1 MNTMTQPLDSIEN
14 PFVAL
19 QGADLEDRESDPL
32 DLEEFPGD
40 IPTVVLPNKVIALEA
55 AGRTDV
61 GESRQHNEDFF
72 VIDHRVTQIIT
83 PDDMSLYSRGLYILC
98 DGMGGHAKG
107 EVASRLAAE
116 TLVQYFSN
124 HWKEEIPSEA
134 DLKDAIYC
142 ANQTLYTLNEEGQS
156 LRGKGRMGTTLV
168 LALLK
173 DTQFRFAHVGDSRL
187 YRLTHHHGFEQ
198 LTVDHEVGQRD
209 IRRGVAPD
217 LAYARHDAY
226 QLTQALGPRSND
238 FLRPD
243 THSLTLKEDT
253 VFLLCSDGM
262 TDNDLLERHEETHLK
277 PLLDFE
283 NSLEDGLKKLVDLAN
298 AENGHDNVTVVGIRA
313 KLSFQRVPPLSVT
326 TSD

>member
-14 PFVAL
+14 PFVDL
-19 QGADLEDRESDPL
+19 QAGDLEESESHPL
-32 DLEEFPGD
+32 DLEDFPSD
-40 IPTVVLPNKVIALEA
+40 VPTVVLPNKVIALES
-55 AGRTDV
+55 AGLTDV
-61 GESRQHNEDFF
+61 GGGRQHNEDFF
-72 VIDHRVTQIIT
+72 AIDNRVTQIID
-83 PDDMSLYSRGLYILC
+83 PHDVSLVCRGLYILC

-107 EVASRLAAE
+107 EVASRLATE

-142 ANQTLYTLNEEGQS
+142 TNRTLYTLNEEGQS
-156 LRGKGRMGTTLV
+156 RHGKGRMGTTLV

-173 DTQFRFAHVGDSRL
+173 DTQFRFVHVGDSRL

-209 IRRGVAPD
+209 ISRGVAPE

-226 QLTQALGPRSND
+226 QLTQALGPRSDDVLQPN
-238 FLRPD
+238 PQ
-243 THSLTLKEDT
+243 SLTLKEDT

-262 TDNDLLERHEETHLK
+262 TDNDLLERHQDSHLK
-277 PLLDFE
+277 PLLNFE

-298 AENGHDNVTVVGIRA
+298 AENGHDNITVVGIRA
-313 KLSFQRVPPLSVT
+313 KLLFQRVPPLPLPT
-326 TSD
+326 YD

>member
-1 MNTMTQPLDSIEN
+1 MTQPLDSIEN
-14 PFVAL
+14 PFIDL
-19 QGADLEDRESDPL
+19 QGADLEDCEGFPL
-32 DLEEFPGD
+32 DLEDFPGD
-40 IPTVVLPNKVIALEA
+40 IPTVVLPNKVISLEA
-55 AGRTDV
+55 AGLTDV
-61 GESRQHNEDFF
+61 GEVRQHNEDFF
-72 VIDHRVTQIIT
+72 VIDNRVTQILD
-83 PDDMSLYSRGLYILC
+83 PDDVNLYSRGLYILC

-124 HWKEEIPSEA
+124 HWKDEIPSEA
-134 DLKDAIYC
+134 DIQDAIYC

-173 DTQFRFAHVGDSRL
+173 DTQFKFAHVGDSRL

-209 IRRGVAPD
+209 ISRGVAPD

-243 THSLTLKEDT
+243 AQSLMLKEDT

-262 TDNDLLERHEETHLK
+262 TDNDLLERHEDTHLK
-277 PLLDFE
+277 PLLDFD
-283 NSLEDGLKKLVDLAN
+283 NSLEDGLRNLVELAN
-298 AENGHDNVTVVGIRA
+298 AENGHDNITVVGIRA
-313 KLSFQRVPPLSVT
+313 KLLFQRVPPLPVPAC
-326 TSD
+326 D